1 MGFLGLIGER
11 FGKEIEIV
19 CVSEDVNWVQSTVQE
34 NEEGKRKRTIISS
47 LFSQFIIEVGKC

>member
-47 LFSQFIIEVGKC
+47 QFIIEVGKC